1 MFFTSCSWWE
11 FAAVLRISRSADIAA
26 LLVLFVFAF
35 TGNIR
40 VNGEDFDFQPV
51 SGGHNS
57 QRRDGTLFRFG
68 RPSPLDIAIR
78 RATRRQQVKPL
89 GQAPEQRPELVAL
102 GQMLFF
108 DRILSGNGDTSCATC
123 HHPLFGTGDEL
134 ALSVGTGPENPG
146 ALSLFRIK
154 GVGREL
160 IPRNAPELFNRGAP
174 QWHSQFWDGRV
185 AVDYNGF
192 SSPAGELLPDGLD
205 SVLAVQAMFPVTS
218 RDEMRGTAADSGAS
232 FDYDG
237 VTVVNNIA
245 EFENG
250 DLLAIWSALT
260 ARLLGIPEYRSL
272 FAAAYDVADSDLES
286 EIGFQHAAK
295 AIAAFEVS
303 AFSFSDSPWDRY
315 LAGDNGALTT
325 KQKQGALLFYE
336 DAGCSKCH
344 SGTLMT
350 DQTHHNLLVPEIGA
364 GKVPGMHSDPGVS
377 LITGKASDDYCFRT
391 PPLRNVTAT
400 GPWFHN
406 GAYNN
411 LRDVIRHH
419 ANPTRG
425 FLAYDP
431 EESLDQP
438 ELREAVDVSAS
449 KFSQMM
455 LTFSWDVLPRR
466 HIKRNEVDAL
476 EDFLHALAA
485 PKLFQRMQRVI
496 PENVPSGLPV
506 DGQ

>member
-1 MFFTSCSWWE
+1 MFFFSPFWSK
-11 FAAVLRISRSADIAA
+11 FAAVPRISRSAHIA
-26 LLVLFVFAF
+26 LLVLFVIACA
-35 TGNIR
+35 GNIR
-40 VNGEDFDFQPV
+40 VNGEDFDFQSV
-51 SGGHNS
+51 SGGRNS
-57 QRRDGTLFRFG
+57 QRRSGTLSRFR

-78 RATRRQQVKPL
+78 RATRRQQLEPL

-108 DRILSGNGDTSCATC
+108 DRILSGNGDTSCASC

-134 ALSVGTGPENPG
+134 ALPVGTGPENPG
-146 ALSLFRIK
+146 ELSLFRIK
-154 GVGREL
+154 GEGREF

-218 RDEMRGTAADSGAS
+218 RDEMRGTAADGGVS

-245 EFENG
+245 EIEND
-250 DLLAIWSALT
+250 DLLLIWSTLT
-260 ARLLGIPEYRSL
+260 ARLLSIPEYRSL
-272 FAAAYDVADSDLES
+272 FAAAYDVEDSDLES
-286 EIGFQHAAK
+286 EIGFQHAAN
-295 AIAAFEVS
+295 AIAAFEIA

-325 KQKQGALLFYE
+325 KQKVGALLFYE
-336 DAGCSKCH
+336 GAGCSNCH

-350 DQTHHNLLVPEIGA
+350 DQSHHNLLVPEIGP
-364 GKVPGMHSDPGVS
+364 GKVAGMHADPGVS

-391 PPLRNVTAT
+391 PPLRNVAAT

-425 FLAYDP
+425 FLAYNP
-431 EESLDQP
+431 EECLDQP
-438 ELREAVDVSAS
+438 ELREGIDLSAS

-455 LTFSWDVLPRR
+455 LTFSWNVIPKR
-466 HIKRNEVDAL
+466 HIRRDEVDAL
-476 EDFLHALAA
+476 EDFLHALTA
-485 PKLFQRMQRVI
+485 PKLYQRMQQVI
-496 PENVPSGLPV
+496 PTKVPSGLPV

>member
-1 MFFTSCSWWE
+1 MFFFSPFWSE
-11 FAAVLRISRSADIAA
+11 FAAVPRISRSAHIA
-26 LLVLFVFAF
+26 LLVLFVIACA
-35 TGNIR
+35 GNIR
-40 VNGEDFDFQPV
+40 VNGEDFDFQSV
-51 SGGHNS
+51 SGGRNS
-57 QRRDGTLFRFG
+57 QRRSGTLSRFR

-78 RATRRQQVKPL
+78 RATRRQQLEPL

-108 DRILSGNGDTSCATC
+108 DRILSGNGDTSCASC

-134 ALSVGTGPENPG
+134 ALPVGTGPENPG
-146 ALSLFRIK
+146 ELSLFRIK
-154 GVGREL
+154 GEGREF

-218 RDEMRGTAADSGAS
+218 RDEMRGTAADGGVS

-245 EFENG
+245 EIEND
-250 DLLAIWSALT
+250 DLLLIWSTLT
-260 ARLLGIPEYRSL
+260 ARLLSIPEYRSL
-272 FAAAYDVADSDLES
+272 FAAAYDVEDSDLES
-286 EIGFQHAAK
+286 EIGFQHAAN
-295 AIAAFEVS
+295 AIAAFEIA

-325 KQKQGALLFYE
+325 KQKVGALLFYE
-336 DAGCSKCH
+336 GAGCSNCH

-350 DQTHHNLLVPEIGA
+350 DQSHHNLLVPEIGP
-364 GKVPGMHSDPGVS
+364 GKVAGMHADPGVS

-391 PPLRNVTAT
+391 PPLRNVAAT

-425 FLAYDP
+425 FLAYNP
-431 EESLDQP
+431 EECLDQP
-438 ELREAVDVSAS
+438 ELREGIDLSAS

-455 LTFSWDVLPRR
+455 LTFSWNVIPKR
-466 HIKRNEVDAL
+466 HIRRDEVDAL
-476 EDFLHALAA
+476 EDFLHALTA
-485 PKLFQRMQRVI
+485 PKLYQRMQQVI
-496 PENVPSGLPV
+496 PTKVPSGLPV

>member
-1 MFFTSCSWWE
+1 MFFFSPFWSE
-11 FAAVLRISRSADIAA
+11 FAAVPRISRSAHIA
-26 LLVLFVFAF
+26 LLVLFVIACA
-35 TGNIR
+35 GNIR
-40 VNGEDFDFQPV
+40 VNGEDFDFQSV
-51 SGGHNS
+51 SGGRNS
-57 QRRDGTLFRFG
+57 QRRSGTLSRFR

-78 RATRRQQVKPL
+78 RATRRQQLEPL

-108 DRILSGNGDTSCATC
+108 DRILSGNGDTSCASC

-134 ALSVGTGPENPG
+134 ALPVGTGPENPG
-146 ALSLFRIK
+146 ELSLFRIK
-154 GVGREL
+154 GEGREF

-218 RDEMRGTAADSGAS
+218 RDEMRGTAADGGVS

-245 EFENG
+245 EIEND
-250 DLLAIWSALT
+250 DLLLIWSTLT
-260 ARLLGIPEYRSL
+260 ARLLSIPEYRSL
-272 FAAAYDVADSDLES
+272 FAAAYDVEDSDLES
-286 EIGFQHAAK
+286 KIGFQHAAN
-295 AIAAFEVS
+295 AIAAFEIA

-325 KQKQGALLFYE
+325 KQKVGALLFYE
-336 DAGCSKCH
+336 GAGCSNCH

-350 DQTHHNLLVPEIGA
+350 DQSHHNLLVPEIGP
-364 GKVPGMHSDPGVS
+364 GKVAGMHADPGVS

-391 PPLRNVTAT
+391 PPLRNVAAT

-425 FLAYDP
+425 FLAYNP
-431 EESLDQP
+431 EECLDQP
-438 ELREAVDVSAS
+438 ELREGIDLSAS

-455 LTFSWDVLPRR
+455 LTFSWNVIPKR
-466 HIKRNEVDAL
+466 HIRRDEVDAL
-476 EDFLHALAA
+476 EDFLHALTA
-485 PKLFQRMQRVI
+485 PKLYQRMQQVI
-496 PENVPSGLPV
+496 PTKVPSGLPV